1 VIVAV
6 VAAAG
11 IASSLWSVERI
22 RRLGATRFRGAQLV
36 WVAVGIQV
44 MIFAALTR
52 QLPASAIEI
61 GHYASYAMCI
71 GFIVANRE
79 LPGAWVI
86 ALGTSSN
93 LLAIAANRGTMPAGV
108 SAWVRAGRPI
118 PAAGHFGNS
127 EPLANP
133 HLGLLGDVF
142 AIPAGWPLSN
152 VFSVG
157 DVLIVIGATYLAHRV
172 CARGGSVPTERFE
185 LSLTRT

>member
-1 VIVAV
+1 M
-6 VAAAG
+6 
-11 IASSLWSVERI
+11 
-22 RRLGATRFRGAQLV
+22 
-36 WVAVGIQV
+36 WVAVAIQV
-44 MIFAALTR
+44 LIFTALSR

-61 GHYASYAMCI
+61 GHYASYALCI

-79 LPGAWVI
+79 QPGAWVI

-93 LLAIAANRGTMPAGV
+93 LLAIAANHGTMPADV

-127 EPLANP
+127 EPMTNP
-133 HLGLLGDVF
+133 QLGFLGDVF

-157 DVLIVIGATYLAHRV
+157 DVVIVIGATYLAHRM
-172 CARGGSVPTERFE
+172 CAGGGPVPTERFE